1 MRRLL
6 GITLVALVVLTGRSS
21 AAPLT
26 ADDAVKIALQ
36 RSTSIIN
43 AEASVLDARSGL
55 WSAYSGV
62 LPNVSAS
69 YNYTK
74 SVTDPQDRVQS
85 QFFGP
90 VGIFYKTL
98 SGNSTT
104 KSPGLSGRWSLVDLS
119 SWSSLSSARQGMDA
133 ARLNQTATRND
144 IILEARRRFYDVVRA
159 VRLAEVSTGS
169 LKLARDDERRVKAL
183 FEVGSVSK
191 SDLLKARVRTS
202 QSELDSLLADHG
214 VINTRISLANL
225 LAMKESDVTEV
236 DTTLVGPVRVYD
248 EAQVLADAKAG
259 RPDILAAEKE
269 MKAAQASLNAA
280 RWGRL
285 PSLDLSASASFP
297 SKSKVE
303 DETFYYDDSTLASGT
318 SQKRVTENTSD
329 TQYRAT
335 LAFSLPIF
343 DGFATDSR
351 IAGARSRLLR
361 SRETHSALVRN
372 LESEVRQTMLGQ
384 QEAVERERLA
394 RQTLESAS
402 ENLNLV
408 QQKYN
413 VGSATILDLIDSQVQ
428 LQRAQSD
435 LVSALAAIRVADATL
450 TRVRGRSE

>member
-1 MRRLL
+1 MRLL
-6 GITLVALVVLTGRSS
+6 LGLTLLASVVFSGRSF
-21 AAPLT
+21 ATPLT
-26 ADDAVKIALQ
+26 ADEAVKIALS

-43 AEASVLDARSGL
+43 SEASVLDARSGV

-62 LPNVSAS
+62 LPNVSAN

-90 VGIFYKTL
+90 IGIFSKTL
-98 SGNSTT
+98 SANSTT
-104 KSPGLSGRWSLVDLS
+104 RSPSISGRWSLVDLS

-133 ARLNQTATRND
+133 AQLSRTATRND
-144 IILEARRRFYDVVRA
+144 VILETRTRFYDVVKA
-159 VRLAEVSTGS
+159 VRLAEVSAGA
-169 LKLARDDERRVKAL
+169 LKLARDDARRVNAL

-214 VINTRISLANL
+214 AISARIALANL
-225 LAMKESDVTEV
+225 LAMKESEVTEV
-236 DTTLVGPVRVYD
+236 DTTLVGEIRTYD
-248 EAQVLADAKAG
+248 EGQVLADAKSG

-285 PSLDLSASASFP
+285 PSLDLSASANFP
-297 SKSKVE
+297 SKTKSE
-303 DETFYYDDSTLASGT
+303 DETFYYDDSTLTSGST
-318 SQKRVTENTSD
+318 QKRVTENTSD

-343 DGFATDSR
+343 DGFATDAR
-351 IAGARSRLLR
+351 IASSRARFIR
-361 SRETHSALVRN
+361 SRETRDVLVRN
-372 LESEVRQTMLGQ
+372 LESEVRQTMLGH

-394 RQTLESAS
+394 RKTLESAS

-450 TRVRGRSE
+450 ARVRGRSE

>member
-1 MRRLL
+1 MRRLHAL
-6 GITLVALVVLTGRSS
+6 TLLASVVLSGRAV

-26 ADDAVKIALQ
+26 ADDAVKIALA

-43 AEASVLDARSGL
+43 SEASILDAKSGL

-62 LPNVSAS
+62 LPSVSAS

-85 QFFGP
+85 QYFGP
-90 VGIFYKTL
+90 IGIFYKTL
-98 SGNSTT
+98 SANSTSR
-104 KSPGLSGRWSLVDLS
+104 SPLLSGRWSLVDLS
-119 SWSSLSSARQGMDA
+119 SWSSVSSARAGMDA
-133 ARLNQTATRND
+133 AKLSQLATRND
-144 IILEARRRFYDVVRA
+144 IILETRRRFYDVVKS
-159 VRLAEVSTGS
+159 VRLAEVSAGA
-169 LKLARDDERRVKAL
+169 LKLARDDERRVRAL

-191 SDLLKARVRTS
+191 SDLLKAKVRTS
-202 QSELDSLLADHG
+202 QSELDSLLAEHG
-214 VINTRISLANL
+214 VTNSRISLANL
-225 LAMKESDVTEV
+225 LAMKESEISEV
-236 DTTLVGPVRVYD
+236 DTTLVGTIRVY
-248 EAQVLADAKAG
+248 EEGQVLADAKAG
-259 RPDILAAEKE
+259 RPDILAAEKDL
-269 MKAAQASLNAA
+269 KAAQAGLNAA

-285 PSLDLSASASFP
+285 PSLDLSASANFP
-297 SKSKVE
+297 SKSRSK
-303 DETFYYDDSTLASGT
+303 DETFYYDDSTFTSGT

-329 TQYRAT
+329 RQYRAT

-343 DGFATDSR
+343 DGLATD
-351 IAGARSRLLR
+351 ARVASARARLLR
-361 SRETHSALVRN
+361 SRETHSVLVRN
-372 LESEVRQTMLGQ
+372 LESEVRQTMLGH

-435 LVSALAAIRVADATL
+435 LVTALAAIRVADATL
-450 TRVRGRSE
+450 ARVRGRSE